1 MRLQWINSN
10 FATVWRSGGPHIV
23 SAIDVRFLVYEELAV
38 PEILGYTPRRTC
50 TESCRYGSRAS
61 IPRGWIASSAGT

>member
-1 MRLQWINSN
+1 
-10 FATVWRSGGPHIV
+10 V